1 MNSSDI
7 QKKDQQFVAHTYKRF
22 PASLIEGKGARAYDP
37 EGKAYI
43 DFTSGIGVNCLGY
56 ADEGWADAVS
66 SQAHKLQHVSNL
78 YYTEPCALL
87 GEKICSYAGYSRV
100 FFGNS
105 GAEANECAVKIAR
118 KRGIE
123 KHGEKCNTI
132 ITMNNSFHGRTITT
146 LSATGQDVFHQHFF
160 PFTEGFRH
168 VDIDSLEELEK
179 ALDETVC
186 AIMIELI
193 QGEGGVIPVS
203 KEFVKGIENICK
215 EKELTFIVDE
225 IQTGIGRTGTLLCS
239 QQYDIHPDVV
249 TLAKS
254 LGGGLPIGAALMSDT
269 VDEVLGY
276 GDHGST
282 FGGNPV
288 SCAGGMYVLDKV
300 MEDGFLEEVRKKGAY
315 LKERLEKIPQIEGVT
330 GLGLMLGAALKDGMT
345 SAEAAGKCVEK
356 GLLVLTAKTKLRFLP
371 PLNITMEEMDEG
383 IRILEEVLG
392 QMQ

>member
-22 PASLIEGKGARAYDP
+22 PASLVKGEGAEAYDP
-37 EGKAYI
+37 EGKKYI

-66 SQAHKLQHVSNL
+66 AQARKIQHVSNL

-87 GEKICSYAGYSRV
+87 GEKLYSYTGYSRV

-168 VDIDSLEELEK
+168 VDIDSLETLEK

-239 QQYDIHPDVV
+239 QQYDIHPDVI
-249 TLAKS
+249 TLAKG

-288 SCAGGMYVLDKV
+288 SCAGGLYVLDKV
-300 MEDGFLEEVRKKGAY
+300 MEDGFLEEVQKKGAY
-315 LKERLEKIPQIEGVT
+315 LKECLEKISQVEGVT
-330 GLGLMLGAALKDGMT
+330 GLGLMLGASLKEGMT
-345 SAEAAGKCVEK
+345 AAEAAGKCVEK

-371 PLNITMEEMDEG
+371 PLNITMDEIDEG
-383 IRILEEVLG
+383 VSILRQVLAES
-392 QMQ
+392 

>member
-22 PASLIEGKGARAYDP
+22 PASLVKGEGAEAYDP
-37 EGKAYI
+37 EGKKYI

-66 SQAHKLQHVSNL
+66 AQARKIQHVSNL

-87 GEKICSYAGYSRV
+87 GEKLCSYTGYSRV

-168 VDIDSLEELEK
+168 VDIDSLETLEK

-239 QQYDIHPDVV
+239 QQYDIHPDVI
-249 TLAKS
+249 TLAKG

-288 SCAGGMYVLDKV
+288 SCAGGQYVLDKV
-300 MEDGFLEEVRKKGAY
+300 MEDGFLEEVQKKGAY
-315 LKERLEKIPQIEGVT
+315 LKECLEKIPQVEGVT
-330 GLGLMLGAALKDGMT
+330 GLGLMLGASLKEGMT
-345 SAEAAGKCVEK
+345 AAEAAGKCVEK

-371 PLNITMEEMDEG
+371 PLNITMDEIDEG
-383 IRILEEVLG
+383 VSILRQVLAES
-392 QMQ
+392 